1 MGVDELTGCV
11 DLPDEEATL
20 VLGAK
25 LAKTVRG
32 GIVYLKGE
40 LGAGKTTLVRG
51 FLREL
56 GHEGSVKSPTYTLV
70 EPYEIDGLAL
80 AHLDL
85 YRVNDP
91 VELEY
96 IGLEDVLRDVSLTF
110 IEWPEHGLGY
120 LPSPDLVIEL
130 TLEDSGRVA
139 RLKAS

>member
-1 MGVDELTGCV
+1 MGVDELTRCV

-20 VLGAK
+20 ALGAK
-25 LAKTVRG
+25 LTREIRS
-32 GIVYLKGE
+32 GIVYLQGE

-51 FLREL
+51 FLRAL

-110 IEWPEHGLGY
+110 IEWPERGVDY
-120 LPSPDLVIEL
+120 LPSADVVIEL
-130 TLEDSGRVA
+130 TFEGSGRLA
-139 RLKAS
+139 RLNAS